1 MRYPREYYDCSK
13 LQDKIMQTLDA
24 VAPKDLS
31 NHAKGYVAL
40 EAMKLRIR
48 MKGPPKAVDAPVV
61 AKSRRSIASAPIE

>member
-1 MRYPREYYDCSK
+1 
-13 LQDKIMQTLDA
+13 MQTLDA

-48 MKGPPKAVDAPVV
+48 MKGPPKAVDGQQLPKKSKGVASVV
-61 AKSRRSIASAPIE
+61 G